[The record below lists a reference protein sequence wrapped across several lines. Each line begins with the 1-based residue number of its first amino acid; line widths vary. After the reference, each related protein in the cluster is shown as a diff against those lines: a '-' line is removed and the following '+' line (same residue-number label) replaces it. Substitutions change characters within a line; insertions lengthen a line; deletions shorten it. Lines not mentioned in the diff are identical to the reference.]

1 MLDSIE
7 EREVRLL
14 AWGIVDGNFSHEEI
28 SDLLNPLIDTAISA
42 GLEDFFSVE
51 KVLAELLQRKWI
63 TEVPRNG
70 GATGYRSRMAET
82 VRLL

>member
-1 MLDSIE
+1 MEARERFLASVLDSIE

-42 GLEDFFSVE
+42 GLEDFSPSRRS
-51 KVLAELLQRKWI
+51 L
-63 TEVPRNG
+63 RNYCSANG
-70 GATGYRSRMAET
+70 
-82 VRLL
+82 

>member
-1 MLDSIE
+1 MEARERFLASVLDSIE

-42 GLEDFFSVE
+42 GLGFFLRRE
-51 KVLAELLQRKWI
+51 GPCGTTAAQMD
-63 TEVPRNG
+63 N
-70 GATGYRSRMAET
+70 
-82 VRLL
+82 